1 MGNYIGFSCL
11 KMITITWLLIHLSAI
26 VTTLKVINE
35 GDLIINQS
43 TMVLTQNLYV

>member
-11 KMITITWLLIHLSAI
+11 KMITIKWLLIHLSAI

-35 GDLIINQS
+35 GLIINQS

>member
-11 KMITITWLLIHLSAI
+11 KMITIKWLLIHLS
-26 VTTLKVINE
+26 VKVINE
-35 GDLIINQS
+35 GLIINQS